1 MRQLVLERD
10 GYRCA
15 RCGRHIHNGP
25 YSLQHRK
32 ARGMGGTKDP
42 AINSPA
48 NLVTL
53 CGDGVRGCHG
63 LIEANREE
71 AREKGFTVRQTQ
83 DPSTVPV
90 HCWDG
95 TYYFNQDGGR
105 DHP

>member
-15 RCGRHIHNGP
+15 RCGRSIHAGG

-42 AINSPA
+42 GINSPA

-63 LIEANREE
+63 LIEANRELGRQE
-71 AREKGFTVRQTQ
+71 GFTVRQTQ
-83 DPSTVPV
+83 DPSTIPV
-90 HCWDG
+90 SYWDG
-95 TYYFNQDGGR
+95 TYYLNNDGSR
-105 DHP
+105 AHQ